1 MQVKLIKISTILFF
15 VLFINKISYST
26 DIKTNTFK
34 TDSLIQQNNL
44 QLFKEIPNGKSK
56 ILDLSKFS
64 KIKINK
70 QKVTALILDI
80 LCGVVGG
87 HRMALG
93 TKPIVPIFY
102 AITIG
107 GGFFLLPAIDFFVIL
122 FTKDISKYQNNDKII
137 MWLD

>member
-1 MQVKLIKISTILFF
+1 M
-15 VLFINKISYST
+15 
-26 DIKTNTFK
+26 
-34 TDSLIQQNNL
+34 
-44 QLFKEIPNGKSK
+44 FKEIPRDKFK
-56 ILDLSKFS
+56 ILDLSKLQG
-64 KIKINK
+64 IKINE

-102 AITIG
+102 AITLG

-122 FTKDISKYQNNDKII
+122 FSKDISKYQNNDKII
-137 MWLD
+137 MWLE